1 MINDSFVADVESEYV
16 NTRKLI
22 VDKLKD
28 CSSTSGGASA
38 LQSSATKKEAVKLPF
53 FKGAEDAS
61 PYLNYPTWRSRWDT
75 HIASYEPTF
84 RFGML

>member
-1 MINDSFVADVESEYV
+1 MKNQLVKFAGIDPSANISEINDSFVADVESEYV

-61 PYLNYPTWRSRWDT
+61 P
-75 HIASYEPTF
+75 
-84 RFGML
+84 